1 MTTPSRPLSSY
12 TVYSTYTTP
21 DTPPTSVPKTNPQ
34 KDPQKQ
40 RKQIIE
46 RVTKDRAINEYSIV
60 SKIKKILEKK
70 RKENERKDK
79 IDKIE
84 YTKSLEDKVIDE
96 QTLLKLKEVLGE
108 KVKEKMKLD

>member
-46 RVTKDRAINEYSIV
+46 RVTSYLKNDVKFTR
-60 SKIKKILEKK
+60 ILM
-70 RKENERKDK
+70 
-79 IDKIE
+79 
-84 YTKSLEDKVIDE
+84 
-96 QTLLKLKEVLGE
+96 KLKVNI
-108 KVKEKMKLD
+108 VNY